1 MSHPP
6 CFLLKKQVVLNDS
19 PFWVSGACHGVKK
32 SPLVSQ
38 LVVQDTPAGAW
49 YKLQAAGWAAR
60 ASLCKVSFCTALSS
74 FSWRLIFLKPCNYFS
89 ESYKPPWGCCGLSFP
104 HLDVLMAKSTEY
116 TGTKHCAAEALLI
129 PGALAMHSTLV
140 ESGYQH
146 GASAV
151 QQQRNSGETP
161 ADAFPALAQ
170 PRASPRTKAPSC
182 TQPGKSNAAFRHMH
196 KSSFDISITHKVF
209 Q

>member
-1 MSHPP
+1 
-6 CFLLKKQVVLNDS
+6 
-19 PFWVSGACHGVKK
+19 
-32 SPLVSQ
+32 
-38 LVVQDTPAGAW
+38 
-49 YKLQAAGWAAR
+49 
-60 ASLCKVSFCTALSS
+60 
-74 FSWRLIFLKPCNYFS
+74 
-89 ESYKPPWGCCGLSFP
+89 
-104 HLDVLMAKSTEY
+104 
-116 TGTKHCAAEALLI
+116 
-129 PGALAMHSTLV
+129 MHSTLV

-196 KSSFDISITHKVF
+196 KSSFDISITHEVF